1 MSALPTD
8 DGAEVLAMF
17 KEPQTMQDALSALEA
32 ATGSDRVDLLTS
44 TAGRVGKIVAAGTI
58 TEAQA
63 VEKLLTC
70 CNHNGLI
77 SEYGIDYI
85 RETGILVPLR
95 ITSGGRQPV
104 TWLTNMVTPKSWA
117 DRTPPTPPTVM
128 AIEGT
133 DGALFAKG
141 RISRLYGL
149 SGSAKS
155 WAAQA
160 AAVEMLRAGGSVVY
174 LDADSIYEDFKEHA
188 ILLGLTEEDATS
200 GRLHYSRVEGV
211 LNIPEYQQL
220 LDSREWDLVIVDGL
234 NACLSLNTTNGRS
247 GHDAPDVD
255 AFFAGVLHPAA
266 NIGAA
271 VVVVDHM
278 RKDGDSDHGSVQKR
292 NNLTGTD
299 YSIKRKVQIAPGV
312 AGYSEIRLTHKDRSG
327 WATSI
332 HAKRGKDMGDAFVYL
347 IVDSTTEGITK
358 VSAALDLPPR
368 LKVSVE
374 SQSVE
379 KDADTLLALMNEVE
393 DLPSNSRIRA
403 ALKERSK
410 DMDNN
415 RINAAAEHLEG
426 MGLVK
431 RYPGKSG
438 ALGLKLL
445 SIFIEDNLA

>member
-1 MSALPTD
+1 MTLD
-8 DGAEVLAMF
+8 DDLR
-17 KEPQTMQDALSALEA
+17 ALEE
-32 ATGSDRVDLLTS
+32 ATGDDRVNLLHS
-44 TAGRVGKIVAAGTI
+44 TATKAGEAIAAGTL
-58 TEAQA
+58 TEPDA
-63 VEKLLTC
+63 VEKILTV

-77 SEYGIDYI
+77 SEYGLDYI
-85 RETGILVPLR
+85 RESGILVPLR
-95 ITSGGRQPV
+95 EASGGRQPV
-104 TWLTNMVTPKSWA
+104 TWLANMVTPESWA
-117 DRTPPTPPTVM
+117 DRTPPTPPTVL

-160 AAVEMLRAGGSVVY
+160 AAVEVLSAGGSVAY

-188 ILLGLTEEDATS
+188 ILLGLSEEDATS
-200 GRLHYSRVEGV
+200 GRLHYSRVEGA
-211 LNIPEYQQL
+211 LATPDYQQL
-220 LDSREWDLVIVDGL
+220 LDSREWDLVILDGL
-234 NACLSLNTTNGRS
+234 NACLSLNATNGRS

-266 NIGAA
+266 NNGAA

-332 HAKRGKDMGDAFVYL
+332 HAKRGKDMDDAFVYL

-374 SQSVE
+374 AQSVE
-379 KDADTLLALMNEVE
+379 ADADTLLKLMNEVE
-393 DLPSNSRIRA
+393 DLPSNAQIRS
-403 ALKERSK
+403 ALKERGK
-410 DMDNN
+410 DMDNA
-415 RINAAAEHLEG
+415 RINAAADHLEG

-431 RYPGKSG
+431 RYPGPRG

-445 SIFIEDNLA
+445 SIFIEDDLA